1 MRGGISIGAVLL
13 PIHREPGARSS
24 IRALC
29 CCCCCEES
37 PDNGPA
43 QHVVGFLNTTTT
55 VNYIIFRYF
64 HTSA

>member
-13 PIHREPGARSS
+13 SIHREPGARSS
-24 IRALC
+24 VQSH

-37 PDNGPA
+37 PANGPA

-55 VNYIIFRYF
+55 TVNSIIFI
-64 HTSA
+64 APLD